1 MNESWHSNYLVKFRQ
16 AGNITQNIFLQFQI
30 IAIYEV
36 RLADLDGSVNSNSEK
51 LPHKSATHT
60 GSIMVNC
67 AIFGGSKL

>member
-1 MNESWHSNYLVKFRQ
+1 MAFKLFGQIQ
-16 AGNITQNIFLQFQI
+16 AGREHNPKYILQFQI
-30 IAIYEV
+30 IAMYEV